1 MATDLMYGMN
11 VVPVLSPAADLT
23 SNIAISEHVD
33 LGDALDCEFLV
44 HFGAVSTSAGTSS
57 DGTFDLGVFVSATAS
72 SAAGTQVPFTYR
84 DSGTIGANTWTTWAA
99 STAALALTSDAT
111 GDIYLIHIDPAEVA
125 GIVSGGRY
133 AYLSVTPPDCDNSS
147 IIVGMAAIVSPRH
160 RQETHDSTTV

>member
-11 VVPVLSPAADLT
+11 VVNILSPAADLT

-57 DGTFDLGVFVSATAS
+57 DDTFDLGVFLSATAS

-84 DSGTIGANTWTTWAA
+84 SSGLIGTNTWTTWAA
-99 STAALALTSDAT
+99 STVALALTSDAT
-111 GDIYLIHIDPAEVA
+111 GKIYLVHIDPVEAA
-125 GIVSGGRY
+125 GVLASGRY
-133 AYLSVTPPDCDNSS
+133 AYLSVEPPDCDNSS

-160 RQETHDSTTV
+160 RQETMKSTTV